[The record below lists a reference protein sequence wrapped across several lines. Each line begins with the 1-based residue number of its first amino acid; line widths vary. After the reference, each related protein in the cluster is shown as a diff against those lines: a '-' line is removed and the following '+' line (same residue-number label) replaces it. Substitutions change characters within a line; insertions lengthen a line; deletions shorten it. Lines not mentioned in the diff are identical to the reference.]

1 MAEYIYEYIEGK
13 NDILKGELV
22 RCKDC
27 KWYREGKY
35 FAPTKF
41 CFRLK
46 DEKGEEIGYN
56 FASDDFCS
64 KGERKDEVEE

>member
-27 KWYREGKY
+27 KFWDKE
-35 FAPTKF
+35 
-41 CFRLK
+41 
-46 DEKGEEIGYN
+46 
-56 FASDDFCS
+56 SD
-64 KGERKDEVEE
+64 GERRYCAASGSYWRADEYCSDGERRKDGSN

>member
-27 KWYREGKY
+27 RHYYANMIPGGRGCQRNVYMEVDDN
-35 FAPTKF
+35 FF
-41 CFRLK
+41 CANGARN
-46 DEKGEEIGYN
+46 EEDY
-56 FASDDFCS
+56 
-64 KGERKDEVEE
+64 